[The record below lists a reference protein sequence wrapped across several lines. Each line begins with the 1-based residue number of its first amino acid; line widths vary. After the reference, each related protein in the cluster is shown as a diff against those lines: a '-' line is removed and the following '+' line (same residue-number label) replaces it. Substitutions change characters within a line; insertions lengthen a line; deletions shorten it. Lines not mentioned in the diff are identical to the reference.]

1 MAPFDVPFVC
11 LLVLTPFDVS
21 FVCLFVSLAPFDVSP
36 LFGFLAPLDAG
47 LENVMFTFTFPA
59 LISGQCTMCVQFV
72 YDVVLFGT
80 MWQYYIVVLFG
91 KIWYFLVG
99 CGNS

>member
-59 LISGQCTMCVQFV
+59 LISSQCTMCVRC
-72 YDVVLFGT
+72 GT
-80 MWQYYIVVLFG
+80 V
-91 KIWYFLVG
+91 WYFLYNVAVPH
-99 CGNS
+99 CGTFW